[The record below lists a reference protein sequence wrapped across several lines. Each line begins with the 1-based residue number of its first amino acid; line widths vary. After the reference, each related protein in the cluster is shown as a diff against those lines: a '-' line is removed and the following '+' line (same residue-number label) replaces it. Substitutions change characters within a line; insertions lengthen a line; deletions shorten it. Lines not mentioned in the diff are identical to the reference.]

1 MQQPGEQPVQQIPTV
16 NDLIEEQS
24 ARRAF
29 LDQVGVYF
37 VRDINDVEAERFA
50 KSLLVI
56 ASHLKRLGGQQR
68 ITVYINSGGGSM
80 GAGFAMMEMMYKIK
94 RDFVIPV
101 DTVVLGYAYS
111 MGAIMAQAGDRRSM
125 GFFSTMML
133 HSGQWTVVGEDQK
146 IFADYQ
152 KLATTYQ
159 QKIGEL
165 FHRRTGTHTPRWW
178 TNFVYSGRD
187 RFLSATEC
195 LKLRL
200 VDEVCEFDKCYIL
213 PPDEGDKRKAM

>member
-1 MQQPGEQPVQQIPTV
+1 MQPQSVQPGQPIPTV
-16 NDLIEEQS
+16 SELIEEQN

-37 VRDINDVEAERFA
+37 IRDINDVEAERFA
-50 KSLLVI
+50 KSMIVI
-56 ASHLKRLGGQQR
+56 ASNLKRMGGQRR

-80 GAGFAMMEMMYKIK
+80 GAGFAMMEMMYKVK
-94 RDFVIPV
+94 RDYLIPV

-111 MGAIMAQAGDRRSM
+111 MGAIIAQAGDRRSM

-133 HSGQWTVVGEDQK
+133 HSGQWTVVGEDER
-146 IFADYQ
+146 IFTDYQ
-152 KLATTYQ
+152 KLATTYK

-165 FHRRTGTHTPRWW
+165 FYRRTGTHTPRWW

-195 LKLRL
+195 LKLHL
-200 VDEVCEFDKCYIL
+200 VDEVCEFDTCYIL
-213 PPDEGDKRKAM
+213 PPDEQARLP

>member
-1 MQQPGEQPVQQIPTV
+1 MTQIPTV
-16 NDLIEEQS
+16 GELIEEQN

-37 VRDINDVEAERFA
+37 IRDINDVEAERFA

-56 ASHLKRLGGQQR
+56 ASHLKRAGGQPR

-94 RDFVIPV
+94 RDFNIPV

-111 MGAIMAQAGDRRSM
+111 MGAIIAQAGDRRSM

-133 HSGQWTVVGEDQK
+133 HSGQWNVVGEDQK

-152 KLATTYQ
+152 KLATMYQ

-187 RFLSATEC
+187 RFLSAAEC

-200 VDEVCEFDKCYIL
+200 VDEVCEFDTCYIL
-213 PPDEGDKRKAM
+213 PAGEM

>member
-1 MQQPGEQPVQQIPTV
+1 MQPYADQQSQPIPTV
-16 NDLIEEQS
+16 SELIEEQN

-37 VRDINDVEAERFA
+37 IRDINDVEAERFA
-50 KSLLVI
+50 KSLIVI
-56 ASHLKRLGGQQR
+56 ASNLKRMGGQRR

-80 GAGFAMMEMMYKIK
+80 GAGFAMMEMMYKVK
-94 RDFVIPV
+94 RDYMIPV

-111 MGAIMAQAGDRRSM
+111 MGAIIAQAGDRRFM

-133 HSGQWTVVGEDQK
+133 HSGQWTVVGEDER
-146 IFADYQ
+146 IFTDYQ
-152 KLATTYQ
+152 KLATTYK

-187 RFLSATEC
+187 RFLSAAEC
-195 LKLRL
+195 LKLHL
-200 VDEVCEFDKCYIL
+200 VDEVCEFETCYIL
-213 PPDEGDKRKAM
+213 PAEEVRSP

>member
-1 MQQPGEQPVQQIPTV
+1 MVQPHADQPGQPIPTV
-16 NDLIEEQS
+16 SELIEEQN

-37 VRDINDVEAERFA
+37 IRDITDAEAERFA
-50 KSLLVI
+50 KSLIVI
-56 ASHLKRLGGQQR
+56 ASNLKRMGGQRR

-80 GAGFAMMEMMYKIK
+80 GAGFAMMEMMYKVK
-94 RDFVIPV
+94 RDYMIPV

-111 MGAIMAQAGDRRSM
+111 MGAIIAQAGDRRSM

-133 HSGQWTVVGEDQK
+133 HSGQWTVVGEDER
-146 IFADYQ
+146 IFTDYQ
-152 KLATTYQ
+152 KLARTYQ

-165 FHRRTGTHTPRWW
+165 FYRRTGTHTPRWW

-200 VDEVCEFDKCYIL
+200 VDEVCEFDTCYIL
-213 PPDEGDKRKAM
+213 PVEEQDGA

>member
-1 MQQPGEQPVQQIPTV
+1 MTQIPTV
-16 NDLIEEQS
+16 GELIEEQN

-56 ASHLKRLGGQQR
+56 ASHLKRGGGQPR
-68 ITVYINSGGGSM
+68 ITVYINSGGGSI
-80 GAGFAMMEMMYKIK
+80 GAGFAMMEMMYKVK
-94 RDFVIPV
+94 RDFNIPV

-111 MGAIMAQAGDRRSM
+111 MGAIIAQAGDRRSM

-133 HSGQWTVVGEDQK
+133 HGGTWTVMGEDQK
-146 IFADYQ
+146 IFTDYQ
-152 KLATTYQ
+152 KLASMYQ
-159 QKIGEL
+159 GRIGEL

-178 TNFVYSGRD
+178 TNYVYSGRD

-200 VDEVCEFDKCYIL
+200 VDEVCEFDTCYII
-213 PPDEGDKRKAM
+213 PRDEGGRSS

>member
-1 MQQPGEQPVQQIPTV
+1 MTQIPTV
-16 NDLIEEQS
+16 GELIEEQN

-37 VRDINDVEAERFA
+37 IRDINDVEAERFS

-56 ASHLKRLGGQQR
+56 ASHLNRAGGRPR

-94 RDFVIPV
+94 RDFNIPV

-111 MGAIMAQAGDRRSM
+111 MGAIIAQAGDRRSM

-133 HSGQWTVVGEDQK
+133 HSGQWTVMGEDQK

-195 LKLRL
+195 MKLRL
-200 VDEVCEFDKCYIL
+200 VDEVCEFDTCYII
-213 PPDEGDKRKAM
+213 PPDEGTRSP

>member
-1 MQQPGEQPVQQIPTV
+1 MVQQIPSLA
-16 NDLIEEQS
+16 DLVEDQ
-24 ARRAF
+24 ANRRAF

-37 VRDINDVEAERFA
+37 VRDITDVEAERFA

-56 ASHLKRLGGQQR
+56 ASQLQRMGGRRR

-80 GAGFAMMEMMYKIK
+80 GAGFAMMEMMYKVK
-94 RDFVIPV
+94 RDFAIPV

-111 MGAIMAQAGDRRSM
+111 MGAIIAQAGDRRSM

-133 HSGQWTVVGEDQK
+133 HSGTWSVVGEDQR
-146 IFADYQ
+146 IFSDYQ
-152 KLATTYQ
+152 KLASTYQ

-165 FHRRTGTHTPRWW
+165 FHRRTDTHSPRWW

-200 VDEVCEFDKCYIL
+200 VDEVCAFDTCYIL
-213 PPDEGDKRKAM
+213 SEGEQEGGSGPDQAP

>member
-1 MQQPGEQPVQQIPTV
+1 MTQIPTV
-16 NDLIEEQS
+16 GELIQEQN

-37 VRDINDVEAERFA
+37 IRDINDVEAERFA

-56 ASHLKRLGGQQR
+56 ASHLKRMGGQR
-68 ITVYINSGGGSM
+68 RVTVYINSGGGSM
-80 GAGFAMMEMMYKIK
+80 GAGFAMMEMMYKVK
-94 RDFVIPV
+94 RDFNIPV

-111 MGAIMAQAGDRRSM
+111 MGAIIAQAGDNRSM

-133 HSGQWTVVGEDQK
+133 HGGTWTVMGEDER
-146 IFADYQ
+146 IFTDYQ
-152 KLATTYQ
+152 KLATTYK

-178 TNFVYSGRD
+178 TNYVYSGRD

-200 VDEVCEFDKCYIL
+200 VDEVCEFDTCYIL
-213 PPDEGDKRKAM
+213 PADGQTRSS

>member
-1 MQQPGEQPVQQIPTV
+1 MQQPAGQPAQQIPPV
-16 NDLIEEQS
+16 NELIEEQN

-80 GAGFAMMEMMYKIK
+80 GAGFAMMEMMYKVK
-94 RDFVIPV
+94 RDFIIPV

-111 MGAIMAQAGDRRSM
+111 MGAIIAQAGDRRSM

-133 HSGQWTVVGEDQK
+133 HSGQWTVMGEDQR
-146 IFADYQ
+146 IFTDYQ

-165 FHRRTGTHTPRWW
+165 FHRRTNTHTPRWW

-200 VDEVCEFDKCYIL
+200 VDEVCEFDTCYIL
-213 PPDEGDKRKAM
+213 PPNEGARSP

>member
-1 MQQPGEQPVQQIPTV
+1 VTQQVPSLAELLEDQA
-16 NDLIEEQS
+16 N
-24 ARRAF
+24 RRSF

-37 VRDINDVEAERFA
+37 VRDINDVEAERFS

-56 ASHLKRLGGQQR
+56 ASQLKRMGGQRR
-68 ITVYINSGGGSM
+68 ITIYINSGGGSM

-94 RDFVIPV
+94 RDFIIPV

-111 MGAIMAQAGDRRSM
+111 MGAIIAQAGDRRSM

-133 HSGQWTVVGEDQK
+133 HSGTWSVVGEDQK
-146 IFADYQ
+146 IFSDYQ

-187 RFLSATEC
+187 RFLSANEC
-195 LKLRL
+195 HKLRL
-200 VDEVCEFDKCYIL
+200 VDEVCEFDTCYIL
-213 PPDEGDKRKAM
+213 PPDERVGP